1 MEFSATDDISGV
13 KKIWA
18 DLDGV
23 PVVSGQVIDSLTL
36 ALGNH
41 TLTVHAIDKAYNE
54 SVGYLSNLQGGCIGP
69 ES

>member
-1 MEFSATDDISGV
+1 MHPSPITLEFSAPDDISGV

-41 TLTVHAIDKAYNE
+41 TFTVHAMDKAYNE
-54 SVGYLSNLQGGCIGP
+54 SRLPL
-69 ES
+69 